1 MKDISKDVV
10 LTLFLIICSRF
21 ILVLSFKHIFNHY
34 RNNPQELSKPY
45 LHESQVRVIQSKMD
59 ELETQF
65 KALLSLTKKMQLL
78 LEDSLY
84 FYQLIQVLDL
94 S

>member
-65 KALLSLTKKMQLL
+65 KALLSLTYTGTGSKLNDAYKIM
-78 LEDSLY
+78 
-84 FYQLIQVLDL
+84 L
-94 S
+94 SFSSGL